1 MSAGRLADAGR
12 VARLLIY
19 LLEKADA
26 RSEATRALLDD
37 VTSQERTQWLRADGR
52 IEPRKRFK
60 GGPVVRVRDPARH
73 FLFIDESGKSLPG
86 GSPYFALGAIA
97 MTGTE
102 VVRYRRRA
110 DAVKQR
116 FFARHQVTF
125 HEPGMRRR
133 VGDFSFGDDPAR
145 QLAFDRA
152 ARRIGAA
159 WYRLLTAP
167 APGHG
172 YLDDATPE
180 VAIGIGARWRG
191 RGVGTALM
199 ERPLALAEDS
209 GVHRLSLSVS
219 TANPAAVR
227 LYRRAGFETVR
238 EEHGHLLML
247 WTSVPEPRILATE

>member
-1 MSAGRLADAGR
+1 MSGLTIR
-12 VARLLIY
+12 
-19 LLEKADA
+19 KATA
-26 RSEATRALLDD
+26 
-37 VTSQERTQWLRADGR
+37 ADGPFLIR
-52 IEPRKRFK
+52 MLAHAAYPPWHEPR
-60 GGPVVRVRDPARH
+60 PTPAQVLRDPAVARYVV
-73 FLFIDESGKSLPG
+73 GWPRPG
-86 GSPYFALGAIA
+86 DAGVVAL
-97 MTGTE
+97 
-102 VVRYRRRA
+102 
-110 DAVKQR
+110 
-116 FFARHQVTF
+116 
-125 HEPGMRRR
+125 
-133 VGDFSFGDDPAR
+133 
-145 QLAFDRA
+145 DRA

-199 ERPLALAEDS
+199 ERLLALAEDS

-219 TANPAAVR
+219 TANPAAVC

-247 WTSVPEPRILATE
+247 WTSVPEPRIHATE